1 MAILPK
7 ATYRFNEIP
16 INLPMACFP
25 ELEQPKNLYETI
37 KDPELPT
44 NPEGE
49 KKKLSQI
56 SDNTTKLQ

>member
-37 KDPELPT
+37 KDPELLT

-49 KKKLSQI
+49 KKV
-56 SDNTTKLQ
+56 